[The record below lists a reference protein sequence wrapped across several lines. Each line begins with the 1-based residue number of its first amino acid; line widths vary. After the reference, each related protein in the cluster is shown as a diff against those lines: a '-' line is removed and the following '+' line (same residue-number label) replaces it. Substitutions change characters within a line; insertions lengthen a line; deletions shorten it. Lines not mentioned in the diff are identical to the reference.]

1 VNSDSP
7 SAGRLQQR
15 AAEIEAAVRRTAARF
30 GEVPV
35 IETLAVRL
43 LVFLGREVSAL
54 FEQALRPHGL
64 NETDFRTLMSLFC
77 QPEGVANPSQLCASV
92 GQSPANMTRVA
103 DGSVPARDDYP
114 CGQRVRP
121 PPHMIL
127 RITASGEALALALLP
142 QMAAR
147 TRALFDP
154 MPVATRQQLLDRL
167 RDLLTQLDYSAPADG
182 PAERPRRALMP
193 AGVQCYDSRL

>member
-15 AAEIEAAVRRTAARF
+15 AAEIEAAVRRTALRF

-103 DGSVPARDDYP
+103 DAL
-114 CGQRVRP
+114 CQRGMITRVASEYDRR
-121 PPHMIL
+121 HMIL

-182 PAERPRRALMP
+182 PAEHLGAR
-193 AGVQCYDSRL
+193 